1 MGVSQT
7 AHRHP
12 GHKIE
17 VVLSVHI
24 GEPTAASFS
33 DDQLRKERH
42 FLKARR
48 YISLFFLADL

>member
-7 AHRHP
+7 AYRHP
-12 GHKIE
+12 SHKIE

-33 DDQLRKERH
+33 DDQLRKERY
-42 FLKARR
+42 FLKAGR
-48 YISLFFLADL
+48 YISLFFQADL